1 MNFPCTEFKNKSVL
15 FFYKGTTFPKIVDI
29 PDLEKIMFQ
38 GADVMIAR
46 GLRMG
51 VSMEEQKKDYKEQ
64 LDLMERTFCDI
75 SQGKMLDDKVV
86 EKAAKSLGISKHDF
100 YYFWCVNICALLKMK
115 VIKNDD
121 MNGILSAIALNF
133 KR

>member
-1 MNFPCTEFKNKSVL
+1 MNFPCTDFKNKSVL
-15 FFYKGTTFPKIVDI
+15 FFYKGTTFPKIVDM

-64 LDLMERTFCDI
+64 LDLMEQTFCDI
-75 SQGKMLDDKVV
+75 SQDLTYNPRV
-86 EKAAKSLGISKHDF
+86 
-100 YYFWCVNICALLKMK
+100 Y
-115 VIKNDD
+115 
-121 MNGILSAIALNF
+121 
-133 KR
+133 